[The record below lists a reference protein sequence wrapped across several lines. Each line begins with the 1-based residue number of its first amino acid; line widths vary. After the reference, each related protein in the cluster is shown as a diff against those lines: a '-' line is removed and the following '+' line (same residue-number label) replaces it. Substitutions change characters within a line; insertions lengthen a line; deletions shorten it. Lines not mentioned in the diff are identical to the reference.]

1 MIRPGQTAR
10 AVVTLLGFAILAA
23 ALGAPPPAIA
33 APGRAAIVI
42 DMRDGS
48 TLYESRADARQQPAS
63 LTKMMTLYMTFEA
76 LRDGRLGL
84 DQRVSVSRH
93 AARMP
98 ASKVGFRTGQKVSVR
113 HLIRAAAIRSANDA
127 AVVLA
132 EAIGGTESG
141 FAEMMTRRAR
151 QLGMRNTTFRNASGL
166 TASGHLS
173 TPRDMALLARHL
185 HFDFPQYW
193 NIFGRTDTVAFGRRI
208 NNTNRLLRS
217 YRGADGIKT
226 GYTRAAG
233 FNLAA
238 SAERNGR
245 HVVAILFGGSSSAA
259 RNREVA
265 RLLDI
270 GFDRAPMRVAAV
282 APGQVSSPMPQPN
295 PRRSR
300 EPVLVA
306 GLREVGKALTPNA
319 AHAAVPD
326 ETLLPPT
333 ATAGMPRSAL
343 PQPAPNRDVEPGWSV
358 DLGAFVEREMAIATL
373 AMAAFGEVPGLAAAG
388 REVVTI
394 DGSGIDPT
402 YTARFTGL
410 DGVTALTACAV
421 LAVEGQRCT
430 PQPPEQ
436 GGP

>member
-1 MIRPGQTAR
+1 MTRTGRTAR
-10 AVVTLLGFAILAA
+10 AVVILLGLSFVAVIA
-23 ALGAPPPAIA
+23 GMPPPAAA
-33 APGRAAIVI
+33 APGRAAIVV

-84 DQRVSVSRH
+84 DQRVPVSRH
-93 AARMP
+93 AAGMP
-98 ASKVGFRTGQKVSVR
+98 ASKVGFRVGERVSVR
-113 HLIRAAAIRSANDA
+113 HLIRAAAIRSGNDA

-132 EAIGGTESG
+132 EAIGGTESR
-141 FAEMMTRRAR
+141 FAEMMTARAR
-151 QLGMRNTTFRNASGL
+151 LLGMRATTFRNASGL
-166 TASGHLS
+166 TAPGHLS

-185 HFDFPQYW
+185 HYDFPQYW
-193 NIFGRTDTVAFGRRI
+193 NIFGREDTVAFGRRI

-245 HVVAILFGGSSSAA
+245 HVVAVLFGGRSSAA
-259 RNREVA
+259 RNRDVA

-270 GFDRAPMRVAAV
+270 GFERSPLRVAELP
-282 APGQVSSPMPQPN
+282 PGQVSSPMPVPN

-306 GLREVGKALTPNA
+306 GLRQVGEALAPNA
-319 AHAAVPD
+319 AHAAVPEP
-326 ETLLPPT
+326 ETLPPS
-333 ATAGMPRSAL
+333 ATAGMPRSVM
-343 PQPAPNRDVEPGWSV
+343 PEPAPNREPEPGWSIE
-358 DLGAFVEREMAIATL
+358 LGAFAARELAVATL
-373 AMAAFGEVPGLAAAG
+373 ASAAFGDVPGLSQAG
-388 REVVTI
+388 REIAVLAGTEP
-394 DGSGIDPT
+394 DT
-402 YTARFTGL
+402 RYTARFTGL
-410 DGVTALTACAV
+410 DGVSALTACAV
-421 LAVEGQRCT
+421 LSVEGQPCT
-430 PQPPEQ
+430 PYPPEQ